1 MNIIVAPDS
10 FKGSLSAV
18 EAAAAILQGVRA
30 LLPDAEIVSL
40 PLADGGEGTVEAL
53 VTATRGRY
61 LTATVKDPLGRPVEA
76 RFGVLGDDVT
86 GVIEMAA
93 ASGLT
98 LIPPDKRNP
107 EITTTYGTGQL
118 LLAAR
123 EAGCTRLIIGLG
135 GSATNDGG
143 AGLAQ
148 ALGAHLLDGEG
159 KELPPG
165 GAALERLE
173 KIVASGVDPRLANV
187 TIFIAS
193 DVSNPLCGPD
203 GASAVYGPQK
213 GATPEM
219 VERLDRA
226 LAHYAEVIK
235 RDLGVQIVDIAGA
248 GAAGGLGAGLIA
260 FCRAEMRA
268 GISVVLDAL
277 GFDDYLDYADL
288 VITGEGKID
297 SQTAFG
303 KALTGVG
310 RMAKRHG
317 VPVVALAGAVGEEA
331 EKLQEFGL
339 TAALGITPGP
349 MPEEQSMA
357 QAADLLQ
364 AATERALRLIL
375 IGREV
380 GDGRWRLSGVPAV
393 PEGDARPAPEDP
405 PPSTP
410 A

>member
-18 EAAAAILQGVRA
+18 EAAVVIIQGVRA

-61 LTATVKDPLGRPVEA
+61 LTATVKDPLGLPVEA

-143 AGLAQ
+143 AGMAQ
-148 ALGAHLLDGEG
+148 ALGAHLLDAEG

-187 TIFIAS
+187 TILIAS

-226 LAHYAEVIK
+226 LAHYAEVIE
-235 RDLGVQIVDIAGA
+235 RDLRLQVRDLPGA
-248 GAAGGLGAGLIA
+248 GAAGGLGAGLVA

-331 EKLQEFGL
+331 EQLQEFGL
-339 TAALGITPGP
+339 TTALGITPGP
-349 MPEEQSMA
+349 MPEEQAMA

-380 GDGRWRLSGVPAV
+380 GDGRWRLSGVPAA
-393 PEGDARPAPEDP
+393 PDREPPPAPE
-405 PPSTP
+405 
-410 A
+410 